1 MKLIKNWVE
10 PVQHVEGAV
19 AKESDVNIVTQSYQ
33 PQAVAKECGK
43 KYFSFCIEKFRW
55 NSWWILLLPMMAW

>member
-33 PQAVAKECGK
+33 PQAVAQESGK
-43 KYFSFCIEKFRW
+43 KYFSLWTYVVFSSFW
-55 NSWWILLLPMMAW
+55 NFLYQK